1 MIPQRPA
8 EVPLLYQIFGNCRQT
23 ITAPRHHASAQS
35 GKITYNKTVIWIRN
49 FSMPP
54 FVLVDGSYFLF
65 RAFHALPPLTTSTGL
80 HTNAI
85 RGAISAI
92 QKLMRRTQPTHMA
105 VIFDTPEPTFRHELS
120 PIYKGDRPSMPEELA
135 EQIPYLH
142 ALIRALGIPLHMLPG
157 AEADDI
163 IGTLAKRAEAQG
175 HQVLISTG
183 DKDMAQLVTDKVTLE
198 DSFKDKPMDVNGVFE
213 KFGVWPN
220 QIIDYL
226 TLMGDASDGI
236 MGVPGVGAKT
246 AAKLLTEYGS
256 IGGILENVDNI
267 KGKVGQNI
275 KDNVEGIT
283 LDHQLAS
290 IVCDLDMNLTYD
302 DLKLA
307 DPNIEQLRSL
317 YTELEFRNQ
326 LQSLDHPNNPNGA
339 AYKQNSKA
347 ILKDAHAE
355 EKTVTEDQASITS
368 TDDVLGQANYHTVL
382 AQTDWDNLFKRL
394 STEKRFAFDTETT
407 SLDYRIAQIVGFSVA
422 FDAHNAYYVPLA
434 HDYEGAPEQLNR
446 DLILAQIKPILEDK
460 SVEKIGHHLKYDAHV
475 LKNHGIELQGWYFD
489 TMLASYVL
497 NSVAT
502 RHGMDDVARLYLS
515 HLTTTFEQ
523 VAGKGAKQKSFN
535 QIELETASHYAAE
548 DAHVTYRLYEVLD
561 AKLHKHPELVNI
573 LHNVEMPVARVLT
586 MMEENGI
593 ELNLDFLDQLGSEF
607 AKTMQDLENQ
617 ITELAGQ
624 PFNVSSPKQ
633 VGEILFDKLG
643 LKGGK
648 KTSTGQY
655 STSESVLEKIEHPI
669 TDLILEYRGLSKL
682 KSTYTDGLLKQA
694 NNETHRVHTS
704 YHQALT
710 ATGRLSST
718 DPNLQNIPVREDIG
732 RQIRK
737 AFIAPKGRVLLAA
750 DYSQIELRLMAHFS
764 QDEAL
769 VDAFNHGQDVHRR
782 TAAEVLGIA
791 LEDVTGNQRRQA
803 KAVNFGLLYGMSEFG
818 LTRQLGFSREESR
831 SYIGKYFQR
840 YPGVLE
846 YMERTRQVA
855 REQGFVET
863 ILGRRLYTPDIMA
876 SNKMIKQGA
885 ERAAINAPLQGSA
898 ADIIKMAM
906 IEVEKMLPKGQAKM
920 LLQVHDELVFE
931 ADEDIADDLAMK
943 LADVMQ
949 SVLKISVPLVVE
961 VGKGSNW
968 DEAH

>member
-1 MIPQRPA
+1 
-8 EVPLLYQIFGNCRQT
+8 
-23 ITAPRHHASAQS
+23 
-35 GKITYNKTVIWIRN
+35 
-49 FSMPP
+49 MPP

-105 VIFDTPEPTFRHELS
+105 VIFDTPEPTFRHVLS
-120 PIYKGDRPSMPEELA
+120 PIYKGDRPSMPEELS

-142 ALIRALGIPLHMLPG
+142 ALIRALGIPLYMLPG

-163 IGTLAKRAEAQG
+163 IGTLAKRAEAAGQ
-175 HQVLISTG
+175 QVLISTG

-256 IGGILENVDNI
+256 IGGILENVDKI

-275 KDNVEGIT
+275 KEHADGIA

-290 IVCDLDMNLTYD
+290 IVCDLETGLTFD
-302 DLKLA
+302 DLKLQ
-307 DPNIEQLRSL
+307 DPNTEALRSL
-317 YTELEFRNQ
+317 YTELEFRQQ
-326 LQSLDHPNNPNGA
+326 LQSLDHPNNPNSA
-339 AYKQNSKA
+339 TYKQATQHIAKSA
-347 ILKDAHAE
+347 QSE
-355 EKTVTEDQASITS
+355 TVINTEDQAVQSS
-368 TDDVLGQANYHTVL
+368 VDDQLGQANYHTVL
-382 AQTDWDNLFKRL
+382 SAEQWTQLFKRL
-394 STEKRFAFDTETT
+394 NTEKRFAFDTETT
-407 SLDYRIAQIVGFSVA
+407 SLDYRVAQIVGFSVA
-422 FDAHNAYYVPLA
+422 FDAQDAYYVPLA
-434 HDYEGAPEQLNR
+434 HDYENAPAQLDREQ
-446 DLILAQIKPILEDK
+446 ILAQIKPILEDG
-460 SVEKIGHHLKYDAHV
+460 SVQKIGHHLKYDAHV
-475 LKNHGIELQGWYFD
+475 LENHGIELKGWYFD

-497 NSVAT
+497 NAVAT
-502 RHGMDDVARLYLS
+502 RHGMDDVSRLYLS

-523 VAGKGAKQKSFN
+523 VAGKGAKQKTFN
-535 QIELETASHYAAE
+535 QIEIETAAHYAAE
-548 DAHVTYRLYEVLD
+548 DAHVTYRLFEVLD
-561 AKLHKHPELVNI
+561 AKLQKYPELVNI

-586 MMEENGI
+586 IMEENGI
-593 ELNLDFLDQLGSEF
+593 ELDLSFLDQLGVEF
-607 AKTMQDLENQ
+607 ANTMANLESQ

-624 PFNVSSPKQ
+624 SFNVSSPKQ

-648 KTSTGQY
+648 KTATGQY
-655 STSESVLEKIEHPI
+655 STSESVLEKIDHPI
-669 TDLILEYRGLSKL
+669 TELILDYRGLSKL

-694 NNETHRVHTS
+694 NSDTHRVHTS

-718 DPNLQNIPVREDIG
+718 DPNLQNIPVREEIG

-737 AFIAPKGRVLLAA
+737 AFIAPQGRVLLAA

-782 TAAEVLGIA
+782 TAAEVLGVA
-791 LEDVTGNQRRQA
+791 LEDVTSDQRRQA

-831 SYIGKYFQR
+831 GYIAKYFQR
-840 YPGVLE
+840 YPGVLD
-846 YMERTRQVA
+846 YMERTRQIA

-876 SNKMIKQGA
+876 SNKMIKQAA

-906 IEVEKMLPKGQAKM
+906 IAVDQMLPKDQAKM

-931 ADEDIADDLAMK
+931 VDESIADELASK

-949 SVLKISVPLVVE
+949 SVLQISVPLLVA
-961 VGKGSNW
+961 VGKGRNW

>member
-1 MIPQRPA
+1 
-8 EVPLLYQIFGNCRQT
+8 
-23 ITAPRHHASAQS
+23 
-35 GKITYNKTVIWIRN
+35 
-49 FSMPP
+49 MPP

-92 QKLMRRTQPTHMA
+92 QKLMRRVQPTHMA

-120 PIYKGDRPSMPEELA
+120 PIYKGDRPSMPSELA

-142 ALIRALGIPLHMLPG
+142 ALIKALGIPLHALPG

-163 IGTLAKRAEAQG
+163 IGTLAKRAEAMG

-183 DKDMAQLVTDKVTLE
+183 DKDMAQLVTEKVTLE
-198 DSFKDKPMDVNGVFE
+198 DSFKEKPLDVNGVFE

-246 AAKLLTEYGS
+246 AAKLLNEYGS
-256 IGGILENVDNI
+256 IGGILENVDKI

-290 IVCDLDMNLTYD
+290 IVIDLDLSFGYD

-307 DPNIEQLRSL
+307 EPNVAKLREL

-326 LQSLDHPNNPNGA
+326 LQSLDHPNNPNNSN
-339 AYKQNSKA
+339 YKQVAQSIITKPVA
-347 ILKDAHAE
+347 PIEEDHASL
-355 EKTVTEDQASITS
+355 TSSDDQ
-368 TDDVLGQANYHTVL
+368 LGQATYHTVL
-382 AQTDWDNLFKRL
+382 NQADWDALFNRL
-394 STEKRFAFDTETT
+394 NTAKRFAFDTETT

-422 FDAHNAYYVPLA
+422 FDAEDAYYVPLA
-434 HDYEGAPEQLNR
+434 HDYENAPEQLNR
-446 DLILAQIKPILEDK
+446 ETILAQIKPILEDDNIQ
-460 SVEKIGHHLKYDAHV
+460 KIGHHLKYDAHV
-475 LKNHGIELQGWYFD
+475 LENHGIQLAGWYFD

-523 VAGKGAKQKSFN
+523 IAGKGAKQKTFN
-535 QIELETASHYAAE
+535 QIDIETAAHYAAE
-548 DAHVTYRLYEVLD
+548 DAHVTYRLYEVLHE
-561 AKLHKHPELVNI
+561 KLKVHPELLNI
-573 LHNVEMPVARVLT
+573 LLNIEMPVARVLT
-586 MMEENGI
+586 SMEENGI
-593 ELNLDFLDQLGSEF
+593 QLDLAFLDQLGCDF
-607 AKTMQDLENQ
+607 AETMKNLEQQ
-617 ITELAGQ
+617 IEEMAGES
-624 PFNVSSPKQ
+624 FNVSSPKQ

-648 KTSTGQY
+648 KTTTGQY
-655 STSESVLEKIEHPI
+655 STSESILEKLEHPI
-669 TDLILEYRGLSKL
+669 AELILNYRGLSKL
-682 KSTYTDGLLKQA
+682 KSTYTDGLCKQA
-694 NNETHRVHTS
+694 NNNTHRVHTS

-718 DPNLQNIPVREDIG
+718 DPNLQNIPIREEIG

-737 AFIAPKGRVLLAA
+737 AFVAPEGRILLAA
-750 DYSQIELRLMAHFS
+750 DYSQIELRLMAHLS
-764 QDEAL
+764 QDDAL
-769 VDAFNHGQDVHRR
+769 VDAFIHGQDVHRR

-791 LEDVTGNQRRQA
+791 LEDVTNDQRRQA

-818 LTRQLGFSREESR
+818 LTRQLGFTRQESQE
-831 SYIGKYFQR
+831 YIKQYFHR
-840 YPGVLE
+840 YPGIYE
-846 YMERTRQVA
+846 YMQRTRQVA
-855 REQGFVET
+855 LEQGFVET
-863 ILGRRLYTPDIMA
+863 ILGRRLYTPDIDARNM
-876 SNKMIKQGA
+876 MIRKAA

-906 IEVEKMLPKGQAKM
+906 IEVDKMLPKDQAKM

-931 ADEDIADDLAMK
+931 VDEAIADELAPK
-943 LADVMQ
+943 LAEVMQ
-949 SVLKISVPLVVE
+949 SVVQISVPLLVE
-961 VGKGSNW
+961 VGKGKNW

>member
-1 MIPQRPA
+1 M
-8 EVPLLYQIFGNCRQT
+8 
-23 ITAPRHHASAQS
+23 S
-35 GKITYNKTVIWIRN
+35 
-49 FSMPP
+49 P

-65 RAFHALPPLTTSTGL
+65 RAFHAVPPLTTSTGL
-80 HTNAI
+80 HTNAV

-135 EQIPYLH
+135 QQIPYLH
-142 ALIRALGIPLHMLPG
+142 ALIRALGIPVHMLPG

-163 IGTLAKRAEAQG
+163 IGTLAKRAEAKGQ
-175 HQVLISTG
+175 QVLISTG
-183 DKDMAQLVTDKVTLE
+183 DKDMAQLVTEKVTLE
-198 DSFKDKPMDVNGVFE
+198 DSFKEKPMDINGVFE

-256 IGGILENVDNI
+256 IGGILENVDQI

-275 KDNVEGIT
+275 KDNIEGIAI
-283 LDHQLAS
+283 DHQLAS
-290 IVCDLDMNLTYD
+290 IVCDLEISVCYE
-302 DLKLA
+302 DLA
-307 DPNIEQLRSL
+307 IQDPNVNELRRL

-326 LQSLDHPNNPNGA
+326 LQSLDHPNNPNHTNNKQSNASLQQAPVA
-339 AYKQNSKA
+339 AP
-347 ILKDAHAE
+347 IE
-355 EKTVTEDQASITS
+355 TEDQATLTS
-368 TDDVLGQANYHTVL
+368 VDDQLGQANYHTVL
-382 AQTDWDNLFKRL
+382 SAEVWAKLLQRMQSASK
-394 STEKRFAFDTETT
+394 FAIDTETT
-407 SLDYRIAQIVGFSVA
+407 SLDYRIAEMVGFSIA
-422 FDAHNAYYVPLA
+422 FDAQDAYYIPLA
-434 HDYEGAPEQLNR
+434 HDYEGAPEQLER
-446 DLILAQIKPILEDK
+446 ESVLAQIKPILENPEIK
-460 SVEKIGHHLKYDAHV
+460 KIGHHLKYDAHIFA
-475 LKNHGIELQGWYFD
+475 NHGIELQGWYFD

-515 HLTTTFEQ
+515 HLTTTYEE
-523 VAGKGAKQKSFN
+523 VAGKGAKQKTFN
-535 QIELETASHYAAE
+535 QIEIETAAHYAAE
-548 DAHVTYRLYEVLD
+548 DVHVTFRLYEVLD
-561 AKLHKHPELVNI
+561 KKLKVHPELINI
-573 LHNVEMPVARVLT
+573 LHNIEVPVARVLT
-586 MMEENGI
+586 SMEENGI
-593 ELNLDFLDQLGSEF
+593 QLDLQFLDQLGEDFS
-607 AKTMQDLENQ
+607 KTMQDLENQ

-648 KTSTGQY
+648 KTATGQY
-655 STSESVLEKIEHPI
+655 STSESILEKLDHPI
-669 TDLILEYRGLSKL
+669 SALILDYRGLSKL

-694 NNETHRVHTS
+694 NNDTHRVHTS

-718 DPNLQNIPVREDIG
+718 DPNLQNIPVREEIG

-737 AFIAPKGRVLLAA
+737 AFIAPEGRVLLAA

-764 QDEAL
+764 QDDAL
-769 VDAFNHGQDVHRR
+769 LDAFRHGQDVHRR
-782 TAAEVLGIA
+782 TASEVLNIP
-791 LEDVTGNQRRQA
+791 LDQVTNDQRRQA

-818 LTRQLGFSREESR
+818 LTRQLGFSREESQN
-831 SYIGKYFQR
+831 YIKQYFHR
-840 YPGVLE
+840 YPGIYE
-846 YMERTRQVA
+846 YMQRTRQVA
-855 REQGFVET
+855 LEQGFVET
-863 ILGRRLYTPDIMA
+863 ILGRRLYTPEIDARNM
-876 SNKMIKQGA
+876 MIRKAA

-898 ADIIKMAM
+898 ADIIKIAM
-906 IEVEKMLPKGQAKM
+906 IEVDKILPKDQAKM

-931 ADEDIADDLAMK
+931 VDAEIADELAPK
-943 LADVMQ
+943 LAKVMQ
-949 SVLKISVPLVVE
+949 SVLEISVPLLVE
-961 VGKGSNW
+961 VGKGQNW

>member
-1 MIPQRPA
+1 
-8 EVPLLYQIFGNCRQT
+8 
-23 ITAPRHHASAQS
+23 
-35 GKITYNKTVIWIRN
+35 
-49 FSMPP
+49 MPP

-65 RAFHALPPLTTSTGL
+65 RAFHAVPPLTTSTGL
-80 HTNAI
+80 QTNAV
-85 RGAISAI
+85 RGAIAAI
-92 QKLMRRTQPTHMA
+92 QKLMRRIQPTHMA

-120 PIYKGDRPSMPEELA
+120 PIYKGDRPSMPDELSQ
-135 EQIPYLH
+135 QIPYLH
-142 ALIRALGIPLHMLPG
+142 ALIRALGIPLHTLPG
-157 AEADDI
+157 AEADDV
-163 IGTLAKRAEAQG
+163 IGTLAKRAEALG

-198 DSFKDKPMDVNGVFE
+198 DSFKERPLDINGVFE

-220 QIIDYL
+220 QMIDYL

-256 IGGILENVDNI
+256 IGGILENVDKI

-275 KDNVEGIT
+275 KDSVEGIT

-290 IVCDLDMNLTYD
+290 IVINLDLNFGYD
-302 DLKLA
+302 DLKLQ
-307 DPNIEQLRSL
+307 DPNVEALRNL

-326 LQSLDHPNNPNGA
+326 LQSLDHPNNPNNSS
-339 AYKQNSKA
+339 YKQTAKA
-347 ILKDAHAE
+347 VVKNTTEDAPVAN
-355 EKTVTEDQASITS
+355 EDQASVTS
-368 TDDVLGQANYHTVL
+368 IDDQLGQATYHTVL
-382 AQTDWDNLFKRL
+382 TQAGWDKLFQRL

-422 FDAHNAYYVPLA
+422 FDAKDAYYVPLA

-446 DLILAQIKPILEDK
+446 ETVLAQIKPILENPE
-460 SVEKIGHHLKYDAHV
+460 VQKIGHHLKYDAHV
-475 LKNHGIELQGWYFD
+475 LENHGIQLQGWYFD

-502 RHGMDDVARLYLS
+502 RHGMDDVSRLYLS
-515 HLTTTFEQ
+515 HLTTTYEQ
-523 VAGKGAKQKSFN
+523 VAGKGVKQKTFN
-535 QIELETASHYAAE
+535 QIEIETAAHYAAE

-561 AKLHKHPELVNI
+561 AKLQKHPELLNL
-573 LHNVEMPVARVLT
+573 LHNIEMPVARVLT

-593 ELNLDFLDQLGSEF
+593 ELDLSFLDQLGVEF
-607 AKTMQDLENQ
+607 ANTIQDLENQ
-617 ITELAGQ
+617 VIEIAGES
-624 PFNVSSPKQ
+624 FNVSSPKQ
-633 VGEILFDKLG
+633 VGEVLFDKLG

-655 STSESVLEKIEHPI
+655 STSESVLEKIDHPI

-694 NNETHRVHTS
+694 NDESHRVHTS

-718 DPNLQNIPVREDIG
+718 NPNLQNIPVREKIG

-737 AFIAPKGRVLLAA
+737 AFIAPKGRILLAA

-769 VDAFNHGQDVHRR
+769 VDAFKNGQDVHSR

-791 LEDVTGNQRRQA
+791 LEDVTSDQRRQA

-818 LTRQLGFSREESR
+818 LIRQLGFTRQESQD
-831 SYIGKYFQR
+831 YIKQYFHR
-840 YPGVLE
+840 YPGIYE
-846 YMERTRQVA
+846 YMQRTRQVA
-855 REQGFVET
+855 LEQGFVET
-863 ILGRRLYTPDIMA
+863 ILGRRLYTPDIDARNMMVRKA
-876 SNKMIKQGA
+876 A

-898 ADIIKMAM
+898 ADIIKIAM
-906 IEVEKMLPKGQAKM
+906 IEVEKMLPKDQAKM

-931 ADEDIADDLAMK
+931 VDEDIADELAPK
-943 LADVMQ
+943 LAEVMQ
-949 SVLKISVPLVVE
+949 SVLQISVPLIVE
-961 VGKGSNW
+961 VGKGKNW

>member
-1 MIPQRPA
+1 
-8 EVPLLYQIFGNCRQT
+8 
-23 ITAPRHHASAQS
+23 
-35 GKITYNKTVIWIRN
+35 
-49 FSMPP
+49 MPP

-120 PIYKGDRPSMPEELA
+120 PIYKGDRPSMPEELSQ
-135 EQIPYLH
+135 QIPYLH
-142 ALIRALGIPLHMLPG
+142 ALIRALGIPLFMLPG

-163 IGTLAKRAEAQG
+163 IGTLAKRAEAEGQ
-175 HQVLISTG
+175 QVLISTG
-183 DKDMAQLVTDKVTLE
+183 DKDMAQLVTEKVTLE
-198 DSFKDKPMDVNGVFE
+198 DSFKEKPMDIQAVFD
-213 KFGVWPN
+213 KFGVWPH

-236 MGVPGVGAKT
+236 MGVPGIGAKT

-256 IGGILENVDNI
+256 IGAILENADNI

-275 KDNVEGIT
+275 KDNADGIA

-290 IVCDLDMNLTYD
+290 IVCDLDLDFGYSE
-302 DLKLA
+302 LKLQEPDVEA
-307 DPNIEQLRSL
+307 LRNL

-326 LQSLDHPNNPNGA
+326 LQSLDHPNNPNNRNYQQA
-339 AYKQNSKA
+339 A
-347 ILKDAHAE
+347 
-355 EKTVTEDQASITS
+355 KTVAPPTSSEIATEDQATQSS
-368 TDDVLGQANYHTVL
+368 VDDQLGSASYHTIL
-382 AQTDWDNLFKRL
+382 DAQHWDALLQRL
-394 STEKRFAFDTETT
+394 NTAQRFAFDTETT
-407 SLDYRIAQIVGFSVA
+407 SLDYRVAEIVGFSVA
-422 FDAHNAYYVPLA
+422 FDAKDAYYVPLA
-434 HDYEGAPEQLNR
+434 HDYAGAPQQLDR
-446 DLILAQIKPILEDK
+446 DQVLEQIKPILENDA
-460 SVEKIGHHLKYDAHV
+460 VEKIGHHLKYDAHV
-475 LKNHGIELQGWYFD
+475 LEKHGIHLQGWYFD

-515 HLTTTFEQ
+515 HLTTSYEQ
-523 VAGKGAKQKSFN
+523 IAGKGVKQKTFN
-535 QIELETASHYAAE
+535 QIEIETAAHYAAE
-548 DAHVTYRLYEVLD
+548 DAHVTYRLYEVLS
-561 AKLHKHPELVNI
+561 AKLQKHPELVNI
-573 LHNVEMPVARVLT
+573 LHNIEMPVARVLT
-586 MMEENGI
+586 SMEENGI
-593 ELNLDFLDQLGSEF
+593 QLDLQFLDQLGVDF
-607 AKTMQDLENQ
+607 AQTMQDLGNQ
-617 ITELAGQ
+617 IVELAGEN
-624 PFNVSSPKQ
+624 FNVSSPKQ

-648 KTSTGQY
+648 KTATGQY

-669 TDLILEYRGLSKL
+669 SGLILDYRGLSKL

-694 NNETHRVHTS
+694 NNDTHRVHTS

-718 DPNLQNIPVREDIG
+718 DPNLQNIPIRTEIG

-737 AFIAPKGRVLLAA
+737 AFVAPEGRVLLAA

-764 QDEAL
+764 QDDAL
-769 VDAFNHGQDVHRR
+769 LDAFNHGQDVHRR

-791 LEDVTGNQRRQA
+791 LEDVTSDQRRQA

-818 LTRQLGFSREESR
+818 LIRQLGFTREESQN
-831 SYIGKYFQR
+831 YIKQYFQR
-840 YPGVLE
+840 YPGIYE
-846 YMERTRQVA
+846 YMQRTRQVA
-855 REQGFVET
+855 LEQGFVET
-863 ILGRRLYTPDIMA
+863 ILGRRLYTPDIDARNMMVRKA
-876 SNKMIKQGA
+876 A

-906 IEVEKMLPKGQAKM
+906 IEVDKMLPQAQAKM

-931 ADEDIADDLAMK
+931 VDADAADELAPQ
-943 LADVMQ
+943 LAQVMQ
-949 SVLKISVPLVVE
+949 SVVEISVPLLVE
-961 VGKGSNW
+961 VGKGNNW

>member
-1 MIPQRPA
+1 
-8 EVPLLYQIFGNCRQT
+8 
-23 ITAPRHHASAQS
+23 
-35 GKITYNKTVIWIRN
+35 
-49 FSMPP
+49 MPP

-120 PIYKGDRPSMPEELA
+120 PIYKGDRPSMPEELSQ
-135 EQIPYLH
+135 QIPYLH
-142 ALIRALGIPLHMLPG
+142 ALIRALGIPLYMLPG

-163 IGTLAKRAEAQG
+163 IGTLAKRAEAEGQ
-175 HQVLISTG
+175 QVLISTG
-183 DKDMAQLVTDKVTLE
+183 DKDMAQLVTEKVTLE
-198 DSFKDKPMDVNGVFE
+198 DSFKEKPMDIQAVFD
-213 KFGVWPN
+213 KFGVWPH

-236 MGVPGVGAKT
+236 MGVPGIGAKT

-256 IGGILENVDNI
+256 IGGILENVDHI

-275 KDNVEGIT
+275 KDNADGIA

-290 IVCDLDMNLTYD
+290 IVCDLDLGFGYA
-302 DLKLA
+302 DLKLQN
-307 DPNIEQLRSL
+307 PNVEALRNL

-326 LQSLDHPNNPNGA
+326 LQSLDHPNNPNNNNYQQA
-339 AYKQNSKA
+339 AQ
-347 ILKDAHAE
+347 
-355 EKTVTEDQASITS
+355 TVAAPTANEIETEDQATQSSI
-368 TDDVLGQANYHTVL
+368 DDQLGAATYHTIL
-382 AQTDWDNLFKRL
+382 DQMDWDSLLQRL
-394 STEKRFAFDTETT
+394 QTAQRFAFDTETT
-407 SLDYRIAQIVGFSVA
+407 SLDYRVAEIVGFSVA
-422 FDAHNAYYVPLA
+422 FDAKNAYYVPLA
-434 HDYEGAPEQLNR
+434 HDYEGAPQQLNR
-446 DLILAQIKPILEDK
+446 DQILAQIKPILENNA
-460 SVEKIGHHLKYDAHV
+460 VEKIGHHLKYDAHV
-475 LKNHGIELQGWYFD
+475 LENHGIHLQGWYFD

-515 HLTTTFEQ
+515 HLTTSYEQ
-523 VAGKGAKQKSFN
+523 IAGKGVKQKTFN
-535 QIELETASHYAAE
+535 QIEIETAAHYAAE
-548 DAHVTYRLYEVLD
+548 DAHVTYRLYEVLS
-561 AKLHKHPELVNI
+561 AKLQKHPELVNI
-573 LHNVEMPVARVLT
+573 LHNIEMPVARVLT
-586 MMEENGI
+586 SMEENGI
-593 ELNLDFLDQLGSEF
+593 QLDLKFLDQLGVDF
-607 AKTMQDLENQ
+607 AQTMQDLENQ
-617 ITELAGQ
+617 IVELAGEN
-624 PFNVSSPKQ
+624 FNVSSPKQ

-648 KTSTGQY
+648 KTATGQY

-669 TDLILEYRGLSKL
+669 SSLILDYRGLSKL

-694 NNETHRVHTS
+694 NNDTHRVHTS

-718 DPNLQNIPVREDIG
+718 DPNLQNIPIRTEIG

-737 AFIAPKGRVLLAA
+737 AFIAPEGRVLLAA

-764 QDEAL
+764 QDDAL
-769 VDAFNHGQDVHRR
+769 LDAFNQGQDVHRR

-791 LEDVTGNQRRQA
+791 LEDVTSDQRRQA

-818 LTRQLGFSREESR
+818 LIRQLGFTREESQN
-831 SYIGKYFQR
+831 YIKQYFQR
-840 YPGVLE
+840 YPGIYE
-846 YMERTRQVA
+846 YMQRTRQVA
-855 REQGFVET
+855 LEQGFVET
-863 ILGRRLYTPDIMA
+863 ILGRRLYTPDIAARNM
-876 SNKMIKQGA
+876 MIRKAA

-906 IEVEKMLPKGQAKM
+906 IEVDKMLPQAQAKM

-931 ADEDIADDLAMK
+931 VDRDAADELAPK
-943 LADVMQ
+943 LAEVMQ
-949 SVLKISVPLVVE
+949 SVVEISVPLVVE
-961 VGKGSNW
+961 VGQGNNW

>member
-1 MIPQRPA
+1 
-8 EVPLLYQIFGNCRQT
+8 
-23 ITAPRHHASAQS
+23 
-35 GKITYNKTVIWIRN
+35 
-49 FSMPP
+49 MPP
-54 FVLVDGSYFLF
+54 FVLVDGSYFLY

-80 HTNAI
+80 HTNAV

-120 PIYKGDRPSMPEELA
+120 PIYKGDRPAMPTELA

-163 IGTLAKRAEAQG
+163 IGTLAKRAEAKG

-183 DKDMAQLVTDKVTLE
+183 DKDMAQLVTEKVTLE

-213 KFGVWPN
+213 KFGVWPH

-236 MGVPGVGAKT
+236 VGVPGVGAKT

-256 IGGILENVDNI
+256 IGGILENVDSI

-275 KDNVEGIT
+275 KDNVEGIA

-307 DPNIEQLRSL
+307 DPNIDQLRSL

-339 AYKQNSKA
+339 TYKQNSKA
-347 ILKDAHAE
+347 IIKEAHAE
-355 EKTVTEDQASITS
+355 EKAVIEDQASVTS

-382 AQTDWDNLFKRL
+382 AQTDWDNLFNRL

-422 FDAHNAYYVPLA
+422 FDAHDAYYVPLA

-446 DLILAQIKPILEDK
+446 DSILAQIKPILEDK

-475 LKNHGIELQGWYFD
+475 LENHGIELQGWYFD

-523 VAGKGAKQKSFN
+523 VAGKGAKQKTFN

-548 DAHVTYRLYEVLD
+548 DAHVTFRLYEVLD
-561 AKLHKHPELVNI
+561 AKLQKHPELTNI

-593 ELNLDFLDQLGSEF
+593 ELNLEFLDQLSVEF
-607 AKTMQDLENQ
+607 ANTMQDLENQ

-624 PFNVSSPKQ
+624 SFNVSSPKQ

-694 NNETHRVHTS
+694 NNDTHRVHTS

-737 AFIAPKGRVLLAA
+737 AFIAPKGRILLAA

-764 QDEAL
+764 QDHAL

-791 LEDVTGNQRRQA
+791 LEDVTSNQRRQA

-863 ILGRRLYTPDIMA
+863 ILGRRLYTPDINA

-906 IEVEKMLPKGQAKM
+906 IEVEKMLPKDQAKM

-931 ADEDIADDLAMK
+931 VDEAIADDLALK

-961 VGKGSNW
+961 VGKGNNW

>member
-1 MIPQRPA
+1 
-8 EVPLLYQIFGNCRQT
+8 
-23 ITAPRHHASAQS
+23 
-35 GKITYNKTVIWIRN
+35 
-49 FSMPP
+49 MPP

-65 RAFHALPPLTTSTGL
+65 RAFHALPPLTTSTGI

-120 PIYKGDRPSMPEELA
+120 PIYKGDRPSMPDELSQ
-135 EQIPYLH
+135 QIPYLH
-142 ALIRALGIPLHMLPG
+142 ALIRALGIPLYMLPG

-163 IGTLAKRAEAQG
+163 IGTLAKRAEAEG

-198 DSFKDKPMDVNGVFE
+198 DSFKEKPMDVQGVFE

-220 QIIDYL
+220 QIVDYL

-256 IGGILENVDNI
+256 LGGILENVDKI
-267 KGKVGQNI
+267 KGRVGQNI
-275 KDNVEGIT
+275 KDNVDGIAI
-283 LDHQLAS
+283 DHQLAS
-290 IVCDLDMNLTYD
+290 IVCDLDMGLTFA
-302 DLKLA
+302 DLKLC
-307 DPNIEQLRSL
+307 DPNTEELRRL

-326 LQSLDHPNNPNGA
+326 LQSLDHPNNPNSNS
-339 AYKQNSKA
+339 YKQVSQA
-347 ILKDAHAE
+347 ITQTPAAAE
-355 EKTVTEDQASITS
+355 VATEDQAQLSS
-368 TDDVLGQANYHTVL
+368 SEDQLGEATYHTVL
-382 AQTDWDNLFKRL
+382 NPEDWDALFQRL
-394 STEKRFAFDTETT
+394 STATRFAFDTETT

-422 FDAHNAYYVPLA
+422 FDATEAFYVPLA
-434 HDYEGAPEQLNR
+434 HDYAGAPEQLNR
-446 DLILAQIKPILEDK
+446 EAVLAQIKPILENPA
-460 SVEKIGHHLKYDAHV
+460 VEKIGHHLKYDAHV
-475 LKNHGIELQGWYFD
+475 LENHGIHLQGWYFD

-515 HLTTTFEQ
+515 HLTTTYEQ
-523 VAGKGAKQKSFN
+523 IAGKGAKQKTFN
-535 QIELETASHYAAE
+535 QIEIETAAHYAAE
-548 DAHVTYRLYEVLD
+548 DAHVTYRLYEVLNE
-561 AKLHKHPELVNI
+561 KLQRHPELNNL
-573 LHNVEMPVARVLT
+573 LHHIEMPVARVLT
-586 MMEENGI
+586 QMEENGI
-593 ELNLDFLDQLGSEF
+593 KLDLNFLDQLGVEF
-607 AKTMQDLENQ
+607 SNTMLQLEQQ
-617 ITELAGQ
+617 IIELAGQ

-633 VGEILFDKLG
+633 VGEILFEKLG
-643 LKGGK
+643 IKGGK
-648 KTSTGQY
+648 KTATGQY
-655 STSESVLEKIEHPI
+655 STSESILEKIEHPI
-669 TDLILEYRGLSKL
+669 ASLIVEYRGLSKL
-682 KSTYTDGLLKQA
+682 KSTYTDGLQKQA
-694 NNETHRVHTS
+694 NSSSHRVHTS

-718 DPNLQNIPVREDIG
+718 DPNLQNIPVRMDIG

-737 AFIAPKGRVLLAA
+737 AFIAPEGRVLLAA

-764 QDEAL
+764 QDDAL

-782 TAAEVLGIA
+782 TAAEVLNIA
-791 LEDVTGNQRRQA
+791 LEDVTPDQRRQA

-818 LTRQLGFSREESR
+818 LIRQLGFTREESQN
-831 SYIGKYFQR
+831 YIKQYFQR
-840 YPGVLE
+840 YPGIYE
-846 YMERTRQVA
+846 YMQRTRQVA
-855 REQGFVET
+855 LEQGFVET
-863 ILGRRLYTPDIMA
+863 LTGRRLYTPDIDARNMMVRKA
-876 SNKMIKQGA
+876 A

-906 IEVEKMLPKGQAKM
+906 VEVDKMLPRDQAKM

-931 ADEDIADDLAMK
+931 VDANVADELAPK
-943 LADVMQ
+943 LAEVMQ
-949 SVLKISVPLVVE
+949 SVIELSVPLVVE
-961 VGKGSNW
+961 VGKGQNW

>member
-1 MIPQRPA
+1 
-8 EVPLLYQIFGNCRQT
+8 
-23 ITAPRHHASAQS
+23 
-35 GKITYNKTVIWIRN
+35 
-49 FSMPP
+49 MPP

-105 VIFDTPEPTFRHELS
+105 VIFDTPEPTFRHVLS
-120 PIYKGDRPSMPEELA
+120 PIYKGDRPSMPEELS

-142 ALIRALGIPLHMLPG
+142 ALIRALGIPLYMLPG

-163 IGTLAKRAEAQG
+163 IGTLAKRAEAAGQ
-175 HQVLISTG
+175 QVLISTG

-256 IGGILENVDNI
+256 IGGILENVDKI

-275 KDNVEGIT
+275 KEHADGIA

-290 IVCDLDMNLTYD
+290 IVCDLETGLTFD
-302 DLKLA
+302 DLKLQ
-307 DPNIEQLRSL
+307 DPNTEALRSL
-317 YTELEFRNQ
+317 YTELEFRQQ
-326 LQSLDHPNNPNGA
+326 LQSLDHPNNPNSA
-339 AYKQNSKA
+339 TYKQATQEIVKSA
-347 ILKDAHAE
+347 QSE
-355 EKTVTEDQASITS
+355 TVINTEDQAVQSS
-368 TDDVLGQANYHTVL
+368 VDDQLGQANYHTVL
-382 AQTDWDNLFKRL
+382 SAEQWTQLFKRL
-394 STEKRFAFDTETT
+394 CTEKRFAFDTETT
-407 SLDYRIAQIVGFSVA
+407 SLDYRVAQIVGFSVA
-422 FDAHNAYYVPLA
+422 FDAQDAYYVPLA
-434 HDYEGAPEQLNR
+434 HDYENAPAQLDREQ
-446 DLILAQIKPILEDK
+446 ILAQIKPILEDE
-460 SVEKIGHHLKYDAHV
+460 SVQKIGHHLKYDAHV
-475 LKNHGIELQGWYFD
+475 LENHGIELKGWYFD
-489 TMLASYVL
+489 TMLASYIL
-497 NSVAT
+497 NAVAT
-502 RHGMDDVARLYLS
+502 RHGMDDVSRLYLS

-523 VAGKGAKQKSFN
+523 VAGKGAKQKTFN
-535 QIELETASHYAAE
+535 QIEIETAAHYAAE
-548 DAHVTYRLYEVLD
+548 DAHVTYRLFEVLD
-561 AKLHKHPELVNI
+561 AKLQKHPELVNI

-586 MMEENGI
+586 IMEENGI
-593 ELNLDFLDQLGSEF
+593 ELDLGFLDQLGVEF
-607 AKTMQDLENQ
+607 ANTMANLESQ

-624 PFNVSSPKQ
+624 SFNVSSPKQ

-648 KTSTGQY
+648 KTATGQY
-655 STSESVLEKIEHPI
+655 STSESVLEKIDHPI
-669 TDLILEYRGLSKL
+669 TELILDYRGLSKL

-694 NNETHRVHTS
+694 NSDTHRVHTS

-718 DPNLQNIPVREDIG
+718 DPNLQNIPVREEIG

-737 AFIAPKGRVLLAA
+737 AFIAPQGRVLLAA

-782 TAAEVLGIA
+782 TAAEVLGVT
-791 LEDVTGNQRRQA
+791 LEDVTSDQRRQA

-831 SYIGKYFQR
+831 GYIAKYFQR
-840 YPGVLE
+840 YPGVLD
-846 YMERTRQVA
+846 YMERTRQIA

-876 SNKMIKQGA
+876 SNKMIKQAA

-906 IEVEKMLPKGQAKM
+906 IAVDQMLPKDQAKM

-931 ADEDIADDLAMK
+931 VDESIADELALK

-949 SVLKISVPLVVE
+949 SVLQISVPLLVE
-961 VGKGSNW
+961 VGKGRNW

>member
-1 MIPQRPA
+1 
-8 EVPLLYQIFGNCRQT
+8 
-23 ITAPRHHASAQS
+23 
-35 GKITYNKTVIWIRN
+35 
-49 FSMPP
+49 MPP

-80 HTNAI
+80 QTNAI

-92 QKLMRRTQPTHMA
+92 QKLMRRIQPTHMA

-120 PIYKGDRPSMPEELA
+120 PIYKGDRPSMPDELA
-135 EQIPYLH
+135 QQIPYLH

-163 IGTLAKRAEAQG
+163 IGTLAKRAEAAG

-198 DSFKDKPMDVNGVFE
+198 DSFKDKPMDVNGVIE
-213 KFGVWPN
+213 KFGVRPD

-236 MGVPGVGAKT
+236 RGVPGVGAKT
-246 AAKLLTEYGS
+246 AAKLLNEYGS

-267 KGKVGQNI
+267 KGKVGQNL
-275 KDNVEGIT
+275 KDNVEGIA

-290 IVCDLDMNLTYD
+290 IVIDLDLNITYE
-302 DLKLA
+302 DLKLT
-307 DPNIEQLRSL
+307 DPNVDVLRNL

-339 AYKQNSKA
+339 VYKQASTQ
-347 ILKDAHAE
+347 IV
-355 EKTVTEDQASITS
+355 KTEPTTEARPITDQAQSTS
-368 TDDVLGQANYHTVL
+368 DDDLLGGAQYHTIL
-382 AQTDWDNLFKRL
+382 TQADWEQLFQRL
-394 STEKRFAFDTETT
+394 STEKRFAIDTETT
-407 SLDYRIAQIVGFSVA
+407 SLDYRVAEMVGFSVA
-422 FDAHNAYYVPLA
+422 FDAKDAYYVPLA

-446 DLILAQIKPILEDK
+446 EAIIQQIKPILEDT
-460 SVEKIGHHLKYDAHV
+460 SVEKIGHHLKYDAHIFE
-475 LKNHGIELQGWYFD
+475 NHGIHLQGWYFD

-502 RHGMDDVARLYLS
+502 RHGMDDVARVYLS

-523 VAGKGAKQKSFN
+523 VAGKGAKQKTFN
-535 QIELETASHYAAE
+535 QIEIETAAHYAAE

-561 AKLHKHPELVNI
+561 RKLKELPELSSI
-573 LHNVEMPVARVLT
+573 LHNIEVPVASVLT
-586 MMEENGI
+586 RMEENGI
-593 ELNLDFLDQLGSEF
+593 ALDLNFLDQLSISFSE
-607 AKTMQDLENQ
+607 TIQDLENQ
-617 ITELAGQ
+617 IIEIAGES
-624 PFNVSSPKQ
+624 FNVSSPKQ
-633 VGEILFDKLG
+633 VGEVLFEKMG

-648 KTSTGQY
+648 KTATGQY
-655 STSESVLEKIEHPI
+655 STSEAILEKIDHPI
-669 TDLILEYRGLSKL
+669 TALIIEYRGLTKL

-694 NNETHRVHTS
+694 NPETQRVHTS

-718 DPNLQNIPVREDIG
+718 DPNLQNIPVRENIG
-732 RQIRK
+732 RQIRQ
-737 AFIAPKGRVLLAA
+737 AFIAPEGRILLAA

-769 VDAFNHGQDVHRR
+769 VHAFNHGQDVHSR
-782 TAAEVLGIA
+782 TASEVLGVA
-791 LEDVTGNQRRQA
+791 LEDVTSDQRRQA

-818 LTRQLGFSREESR
+818 LIRQLGFTREESQN
-831 SYIGKYFQR
+831 YIKQYFHR
-840 YPGVLE
+840 YPGIYE
-846 YMERTRQVA
+846 YMQRTRQIA
-855 REQGFVET
+855 LEQGFVET
-863 ILGRRLYTPDIMA
+863 ITGRRLYTPDIKA
-876 SNKMIKQGA
+876 SNMMVRKGA

-898 ADIIKMAM
+898 AEIIKMAM
-906 IEVEKMLPKGQAKM
+906 IEVDKILPKNQAKL

-931 ADEDIADDLAMK
+931 VDEDIADEISVK
-943 LADVMQ
+943 IQDVMQ
-949 SVLKISVPLVVE
+949 KVVTLSVPLLVE
-961 VGKGSNW
+961 VGKGKNW

>member
-1 MIPQRPA
+1 
-8 EVPLLYQIFGNCRQT
+8 
-23 ITAPRHHASAQS
+23 
-35 GKITYNKTVIWIRN
+35 
-49 FSMPP
+49 MPP

-120 PIYKGDRPSMPEELA
+120 PIYKGDRPSMPEELSQ
-135 EQIPYLH
+135 QIPYLH
-142 ALIRALGIPLHMLPG
+142 ALIRALGIPLYMLPG

-163 IGTLAKRAEAQG
+163 IGTLAKRAEAEGQ
-175 HQVLISTG
+175 QVLISTG
-183 DKDMAQLVTDKVTLE
+183 DKDMAQLVTEKVTLE
-198 DSFKDKPMDVNGVFE
+198 DSFKEKPMDIQAVFD
-213 KFGVWPN
+213 KFGVWPH

-236 MGVPGVGAKT
+236 MGVPGIGAKT

-256 IGGILENVDNI
+256 IGGILENVDHI

-275 KDNVEGIT
+275 KDNADGIA

-290 IVCDLDMNLTYD
+290 IVCDLDLGFGYA
-302 DLKLA
+302 DLKLQN
-307 DPNIEQLRSL
+307 PNVEALRNL

-326 LQSLDHPNNPNGA
+326 LQSLDHPNNPNNNNYQQA
-339 AYKQNSKA
+339 AQ
-347 ILKDAHAE
+347 
-355 EKTVTEDQASITS
+355 TVAAPTANEIETEDQATQSS
-368 TDDVLGQANYHTVL
+368 VDDQLGAATYHTIL
-382 AQTDWDNLFKRL
+382 DQMDWDSLLQRL
-394 STEKRFAFDTETT
+394 QTAQRFAFDTETT
-407 SLDYRIAQIVGFSVA
+407 SLDYRVAEIVGFSVA
-422 FDAHNAYYVPLA
+422 FDAKNAYYVPLA
-434 HDYEGAPEQLNR
+434 HDYEGAPKQLNR
-446 DLILAQIKPILEDK
+446 DQILAQIKPILENNA
-460 SVEKIGHHLKYDAHV
+460 VEKIGHHLKYDAHV
-475 LKNHGIELQGWYFD
+475 LENHGIHLQGWYFD

-515 HLTTTFEQ
+515 HLTTSYEQ
-523 VAGKGAKQKSFN
+523 IAGKGVKQKTFN
-535 QIELETASHYAAE
+535 QIEIETAAHYAAE
-548 DAHVTYRLYEVLD
+548 DAHVTYRLYEVLS
-561 AKLHKHPELVNI
+561 AKLQKHPELVNI
-573 LHNVEMPVARVLT
+573 LHNIEMPVARVLT
-586 MMEENGI
+586 CMEENGI
-593 ELNLDFLDQLGSEF
+593 QLDLKFLDQLGVDF
-607 AKTMQDLENQ
+607 ARTMQDLENQ
-617 ITELAGQ
+617 IVELAGEN
-624 PFNVSSPKQ
+624 FNVSSPKQ

-648 KTSTGQY
+648 KTATGQY

-669 TDLILEYRGLSKL
+669 SSLILDYRGLSKL

-694 NNETHRVHTS
+694 NNDTHRVHTS

-718 DPNLQNIPVREDIG
+718 DPNLQNIPIRTEIG

-737 AFIAPKGRVLLAA
+737 AFIAPEGRVLLAA

-764 QDEAL
+764 QDDAL
-769 VDAFNHGQDVHRR
+769 LDAFNHGQDVHRR

-791 LEDVTGNQRRQA
+791 LEDVTSDQRRQA

-818 LTRQLGFSREESR
+818 LIRQLGFTREESQN
-831 SYIGKYFQR
+831 YIKQYFQR
-840 YPGVLE
+840 YPGIYE
-846 YMERTRQVA
+846 YMQRTRQVA
-855 REQGFVET
+855 LEQGFVET
-863 ILGRRLYTPDIMA
+863 ILGRRLYTPDIAARNM
-876 SNKMIKQGA
+876 MIRKAA

-906 IEVEKMLPKGQAKM
+906 IEVDKMLPQAQAKM

-931 ADEDIADDLAMK
+931 VDADAADELAPK
-943 LADVMQ
+943 LAEVMQ
-949 SVLKISVPLVVE
+949 SVVEISVPLVVE
-961 VGKGSNW
+961 VGKGNNW

>member
-1 MIPQRPA
+1 
-8 EVPLLYQIFGNCRQT
+8 
-23 ITAPRHHASAQS
+23 
-35 GKITYNKTVIWIRN
+35 
-49 FSMPP
+49 MPP

-120 PIYKGDRPSMPEELA
+120 PIYKGDRPSMPEELSQ
-135 EQIPYLH
+135 QIPYLH
-142 ALIRALGIPLHMLPG
+142 ALIRALGIPLYMLPG

-163 IGTLAKRAEAQG
+163 IGTLAKRAEAEGQ
-175 HQVLISTG
+175 QVLISTG
-183 DKDMAQLVTDKVTLE
+183 DKDMAQLVTEKVTLE
-198 DSFKDKPMDVNGVFE
+198 DSFKEKPMDIQAVFD
-213 KFGVWPN
+213 KFGVWPH

-236 MGVPGVGAKT
+236 MGVPGIGAKT

-256 IGGILENVDNI
+256 IGAILENVDHI

-275 KDNVEGIT
+275 KDNADGIA

-290 IVCDLDMNLTYD
+290 IVCDLDLNFGYA
-302 DLKLA
+302 DLKLQ
-307 DPNIEQLRSL
+307 DPNVEALRNL

-326 LQSLDHPNNPNGA
+326 LQSLDHPNNPNNSNYQQA
-339 AYKQNSKA
+339 A
-347 ILKDAHAE
+347 
-355 EKTVTEDQASITS
+355 KTVAAPTANEIETEDQATQSS
-368 TDDVLGQANYHTVL
+368 VDDQLGAATYHTIL
-382 AQTDWDNLFKRL
+382 DQAHWDALLQRLQTAQ
-394 STEKRFAFDTETT
+394 RFAFDTETT
-407 SLDYRIAQIVGFSVA
+407 SLDYRVAEIVGFSIA
-422 FDAHNAYYVPLA
+422 FDAKDAYYVPLA
-434 HDYEGAPEQLNR
+434 HDYEGAPQQLNR
-446 DLILAQIKPILEDK
+446 DQVLAQIKPILENNAVD
-460 SVEKIGHHLKYDAHV
+460 KIGHHLKYDAHV
-475 LKNHGIELQGWYFD
+475 LENHGIHLQGWYFD

-515 HLTTTFEQ
+515 HLTTSYEQ
-523 VAGKGAKQKSFN
+523 IAGKGVKQKTFN
-535 QIELETASHYAAE
+535 QIEIETAAHYAAE
-548 DAHVTYRLYEVLD
+548 DAHVTYRLYEVLS
-561 AKLHKHPELVNI
+561 AKLQKHPELVNI
-573 LHNVEMPVARVLT
+573 LHNIEMPVARVLT
-586 MMEENGI
+586 SMEENGI
-593 ELNLDFLDQLGSEF
+593 QLDLKFLDQLGVDFSQ
-607 AKTMQDLENQ
+607 TMQDLENQ
-617 ITELAGQ
+617 IVELAGEN
-624 PFNVSSPKQ
+624 FNVSSPKQ

-648 KTSTGQY
+648 KTATGQY

-669 TDLILEYRGLSKL
+669 SSLILDYRGLSKL

-694 NNETHRVHTS
+694 NNDTHRVHTS

-718 DPNLQNIPVREDIG
+718 DPNLQNIPIRTEIG

-737 AFIAPKGRVLLAA
+737 AFVAPEGRVLLAA

-764 QDEAL
+764 QDDAL
-769 VDAFNHGQDVHRR
+769 LDAFNHGQDVHRR

-791 LEDVTGNQRRQA
+791 LEDVTSDQRRQA

-818 LTRQLGFSREESR
+818 LIRQLGFTREESQN
-831 SYIGKYFQR
+831 YIKQYFQR
-840 YPGVLE
+840 YPGIYE
-846 YMERTRQVA
+846 YMQRTRQVA
-855 REQGFVET
+855 LEQGFVET
-863 ILGRRLYTPDIMA
+863 ILGRRLYTPDIAARNM
-876 SNKMIKQGA
+876 MIRKAA

-906 IEVEKMLPKGQAKM
+906 IEVDKMLPQAQAKM

-931 ADEDIADDLAMK
+931 VDADAADELAPK
-943 LADVMQ
+943 LAEVMQ
-949 SVLKISVPLVVE
+949 SVVEISVPLVVE
-961 VGKGSNW
+961 VGQGNNW

>member
-1 MIPQRPA
+1 
-8 EVPLLYQIFGNCRQT
+8 
-23 ITAPRHHASAQS
+23 
-35 GKITYNKTVIWIRN
+35 
-49 FSMPP
+49 MPP
-54 FVLVDGSYFLF
+54 FVLVDGSYFLY

-80 HTNAI
+80 HTNAV

-120 PIYKGDRPSMPEELA
+120 PIYKGDRPAMPEELSQ
-135 EQIPYLH
+135 QIPYLH

-163 IGTLAKRAEAQG
+163 IGTLAKRAEAKG
-175 HQVLISTG
+175 YQVLISTG
-183 DKDMAQLVTDKVTLE
+183 DKDMAQLVTEKVTLE
-198 DSFKDKPMDVNGVFE
+198 DSFKDKPMDVQGVFD

-236 MGVPGVGAKT
+236 RGVPGVGAKT

-275 KDNVEGIT
+275 KDNVEGIA

-290 IVCDLDMNLTYD
+290 IVCDLDMGLKYE

-307 DPNIEQLRSL
+307 DPNIAALRDL

-339 AYKQNSKA
+339 TYKQSAKA
-347 ILKDAHAE
+347 ISSTA
-355 EKTVTEDQASITS
+355 TVANAPEVEDQADKTS
-368 TDDVLGQANYHTVL
+368 VDDQLGEARYHTVL
-382 AQTDWDNLFKRL
+382 SQEDWDILFKRL

-407 SLDYRIAQIVGFSVA
+407 SLDYRVAKIVGFSVA
-422 FDAHNAYYVPLA
+422 LDAHDAYYVPLA
-434 HDYEGAPEQLNR
+434 HDYEGAPAQLDR
-446 DLILAQIKPILEDK
+446 DTILNQIKPLLEDD
-460 SVEKIGHHLKYDAHV
+460 SVKKIGHHLKYDAHV
-475 LKNHGIELQGWYFD
+475 LENHGIHLAGWYFD

-497 NSVAT
+497 NAVAT

-523 VAGKGAKQKSFN
+523 VAGKGAKQKTFN
-535 QIELETASHYAAE
+535 QIELETAAHYAAE

-561 AKLHKHPELVNI
+561 KKLRVHPELINI
-573 LHNVEMPVARVLT
+573 LHNIEMPVARVLT
-586 MMEENGI
+586 SMEENGI
-593 ELNLDFLDQLGSEF
+593 ELDMAFLDQLGVEF
-607 AKTMQDLENQ
+607 ANTIQNLESE
-617 ITELAGQ
+617 IVDIAGQ
-624 PFNVSSPKQ
+624 SFNVSSPKQ

-655 STSESVLEKIEHPI
+655 STSESVLEKIDHPI

-682 KSTYTDGLLKQA
+682 KSTYTDGLLKQV
-694 NNETHRVHTS
+694 NDETHRVHTS

-737 AFIAPKGRVLLAA
+737 AFIAPEGRILLAA

-764 QDEAL
+764 QDHAL
-769 VDAFNHGQDVHRR
+769 VDAFNHGQDVHKR
-782 TAAEVLGIA
+782 TAAEVLGIP
-791 LEDVTGNQRRQA
+791 LDEVTSNQRRQA

-818 LTRQLGFSREESR
+818 LTRQLGFTREESR
-831 SYIGKYFQR
+831 NYIGKYFQR

-863 ILGRRLYTPDIMA
+863 ILGRRLYTPDINA
-876 SNKMIKQGA
+876 SNKMVKQGA

-898 ADIIKMAM
+898 ADIIKLAM
-906 IEVEKMLPKGQAKM
+906 IAVDKVLPKDQAKM

-931 ADEDIADDLAMK
+931 VDEAIADELSATLAE
-943 LADVMQ
+943 VMQ
-949 SVLKISVPLVVE
+949 SVLKISVPLIVE
-961 VGKGSNW
+961 VGKGNNW

>member
-1 MIPQRPA
+1 
-8 EVPLLYQIFGNCRQT
+8 
-23 ITAPRHHASAQS
+23 
-35 GKITYNKTVIWIRN
+35 
-49 FSMPP
+49 MPP

-65 RAFHALPPLTTSTGL
+65 RAYHALPPLTTSTGL
-80 HTNAI
+80 QTNAI

-92 QKLMRRTQPTHMA
+92 QKLMRRIQPTHMA
-105 VIFDTPEPTFRHELS
+105 VIFDTPEPTFRHLLS
-120 PIYKGDRPSMPEELA
+120 PIYKGDRPSMPDELSQ
-135 EQIPYLH
+135 QIPYLH
-142 ALIRALGIPLHMLPG
+142 NLIRALGIPLYTLPG
-157 AEADDI
+157 AEADDV
-163 IGTLAKRAEAQG
+163 IGTLAKRAEKAG

-226 TLMGDASDGI
+226 TLMGDTSDGI
-236 MGVPGVGAKT
+236 RGVPGVGAKT

-256 IGGILENVDNI
+256 IGGILENVDQI

-275 KDNVEGIT
+275 KDNVEGIA

-290 IVCDLDMNLTYD
+290 IVIDLDLNLTYD

-307 DPNIEQLRSL
+307 DPNVEALRQL

-326 LQSLDHPNNPNGA
+326 LQSLDHPNNPNSSV
-339 AYKQNSKA
+339 YKQTSKV
-347 ILKDAHAE
+347 IEKSAHTE
-355 EKTVTEDQASITS
+355 EVIQTEDQADMSS
-368 TDDVLGQANYHTVL
+368 VDDQLGQATYHTIL
-382 AQTDWDNLFKRL
+382 SQADWDKFFQRF
-394 STEKRFAFDTETT
+394 SIEKRFAFDTETT
-407 SLDYRIAQIVGFSVA
+407 SLDYRIAEMVGFSVA
-422 FDAHNAYYVPLA
+422 FDAHDAYYIPLA

-446 DLILAQIKPILEDK
+446 ETVLAQIKPILEDA
-460 SVEKIGHHLKYDAHV
+460 SVKKIGHHLKYDAHI
-475 LKNHGIELQGWYFD
+475 LQNHGIELQGWYFD

-515 HLTTTFEQ
+515 HLSTTFEQ
-523 VAGKGAKQKSFN
+523 VAGKGVKQKTFN
-535 QIELETASHYAAE
+535 QIEIEIAAHYAAE
-548 DAHVTYRLYEVLD
+548 DAHVTYRLYEVLSK
-561 AKLHKHPELVNI
+561 KLKAVPELDNI
-573 LHNVEMPVARVLT
+573 LHNIEMPVARVLT

-593 ELNLDFLDQLGSEF
+593 ELDLKFLDQLGVDFSN
-607 AKTMQDLENQ
+607 AIQNLENQ
-617 ITELAGQ
+617 IIELAGQ
-624 PFNVSSPKQ
+624 SFNVSSPKQ

-648 KTSTGQY
+648 KTATGQY
-655 STSESVLEKIEHPI
+655 STSESILEKIDHPI
-669 TDLILEYRGLSKL
+669 TALILEYRGLSKL
-682 KSTYTDGLLKQA
+682 KSTYTDGLQKQA
-694 NNETHRVHTS
+694 NNDSGRVHTS

-718 DPNLQNIPVREDIG
+718 DPNLQNIPVREEIG

-737 AFIAPKGRVLLAA
+737 AFVAPEGRVLLAA

-764 QDEAL
+764 QDDAL
-769 VDAFNHGQDVHRR
+769 VHAFNHGQDVHRR

-791 LEDVTGNQRRQA
+791 LEDVTHDQRRQA

-818 LTRQLGFSREESR
+818 LIRQLGFTRQESQD
-831 SYIGKYFQR
+831 YIKQYFHR
-840 YPGVLE
+840 YPGIYE
-846 YMERTRQVA
+846 YMQRTRQVA
-855 REQGFVET
+855 LEQGFVET
-863 ILGRRLYTPDIMA
+863 ILGRRLYTPDIDARNMMVR
-876 SNKMIKQGA
+876 KGA

-906 IEVEKMLPKGQAKM
+906 IEVDKILPKDQAKM

-931 ADEDIADDLAMK
+931 VDADIADELAPK
-943 LADVMQ
+943 LAEVMQ
-949 SVLKISVPLVVE
+949 SVVKLSVPLIVE
-961 VGKGSNW
+961 VGKGMNW

>member
-1 MIPQRPA
+1 
-8 EVPLLYQIFGNCRQT
+8 
-23 ITAPRHHASAQS
+23 
-35 GKITYNKTVIWIRN
+35 
-49 FSMPP
+49 MPP

-65 RAFHALPPLTTSTGL
+65 RAFHALPPLTTSTGI

-120 PIYKGDRPSMPEELA
+120 PIYKGDRPSMPDELSQ
-135 EQIPYLH
+135 QIPYLH
-142 ALIRALGIPLHMLPG
+142 ALIRALGIPLYMLPG

-163 IGTLAKRAEAQG
+163 IGTLAKRAEAEG

-198 DSFKDKPMDVNGVFE
+198 DSFKEKPMDVQGVFE

-220 QIIDYL
+220 QIVDYL

-256 IGGILENVDNI
+256 LGGILENVDKI
-267 KGKVGQNI
+267 KGRVGQNI
-275 KDNVEGIT
+275 KDNVDGIAI
-283 LDHQLAS
+283 DHQLAS
-290 IVCDLDMNLTYD
+290 IVCDLDMGLTFA
-302 DLKLA
+302 DLKLC
-307 DPNIEQLRSL
+307 DPNTEELRRL

-326 LQSLDHPNNPNGA
+326 LQSLDHPNNPNNNS
-339 AYKQNSKA
+339 YKQVSQA
-347 ILKDAHAE
+347 ITQPPAAAE
-355 EKTVTEDQASITS
+355 VATEDQAQLSS
-368 TDDVLGQANYHTVL
+368 SEDQLGEATYHTVL
-382 AQTDWDNLFKRL
+382 NPEDWDVLFQRL
-394 STEKRFAFDTETT
+394 STATRFAFDTETT

-422 FDAHNAYYVPLA
+422 FDATEAFYVPLA
-434 HDYEGAPEQLNR
+434 HDYAGAPEQLNR
-446 DLILAQIKPILEDK
+446 EAVLAQIKPILENPA
-460 SVEKIGHHLKYDAHV
+460 VEKIGHHLKYDAHV
-475 LKNHGIELQGWYFD
+475 LENHGIHLQGWYFD

-515 HLTTTFEQ
+515 HLTTTYEQ
-523 VAGKGAKQKSFN
+523 IAGKGAKQKTFN
-535 QIELETASHYAAE
+535 QIEIETAAHYAAE
-548 DAHVTYRLYEVLD
+548 DAHVTYRLYEVLNE
-561 AKLHKHPELVNI
+561 KLQRHPELSNL
-573 LHNVEMPVARVLT
+573 LHHIEMPVARVLT
-586 MMEENGI
+586 QMEENGI
-593 ELNLDFLDQLGSEF
+593 KLDLNFLDQLGVEF
-607 AKTMQDLENQ
+607 SNTMLQLEQQ
-617 ITELAGQ
+617 IIELAGQ

-633 VGEILFDKLG
+633 VGEILFEKLG
-643 LKGGK
+643 IKGGK
-648 KTSTGQY
+648 KTATGQY
-655 STSESVLEKIEHPI
+655 STSESILEKIEHPI
-669 TDLILEYRGLSKL
+669 ASLIVEYRGLSKL
-682 KSTYTDGLLKQA
+682 KSTYTDGLQKQA
-694 NNETHRVHTS
+694 NSSSHRVHTS

-718 DPNLQNIPVREDIG
+718 DPNLQNIPVRMDIG

-737 AFIAPKGRVLLAA
+737 AFIAPEGRVLLAA

-764 QDEAL
+764 QDDAL

-782 TAAEVLGIA
+782 TAAEVLNIA
-791 LEDVTGNQRRQA
+791 LEDVTPDQRRQA

-818 LTRQLGFSREESR
+818 LIRQLGFTREESQN
-831 SYIGKYFQR
+831 YIKQYFQR
-840 YPGVLE
+840 YPGIYE
-846 YMERTRQVA
+846 YMQRTRQVA
-855 REQGFVET
+855 LEQGFVET
-863 ILGRRLYTPDIMA
+863 LTGRRLYTPDIDARNMMVRKA
-876 SNKMIKQGA
+876 A

-906 IEVEKMLPKGQAKM
+906 VEVDKMLPRHQAKM

-931 ADEDIADDLAMK
+931 VDANVADELAPK
-943 LADVMQ
+943 LAEVMQ
-949 SVLKISVPLVVE
+949 SVIELSVPLVVE
-961 VGKGSNW
+961 VGKGQNW

>member
-1 MIPQRPA
+1 
-8 EVPLLYQIFGNCRQT
+8 
-23 ITAPRHHASAQS
+23 
-35 GKITYNKTVIWIRN
+35 
-49 FSMPP
+49 MPP

-80 HTNAI
+80 HTNAV

-92 QKLMRRTQPTHMA
+92 QKLMRRIGPTHMA
-105 VIFDTPEPTFRHELS
+105 VIFDTSEPTFRHHLS
-120 PIYKGDRPSMPEELA
+120 PIYKGDRPSMPTELS

-142 ALIRALGIPLHMLPG
+142 DLIRALGIPLHYLAG

-163 IGTLAKRAEAQG
+163 IGTLAKRAEALG

-183 DKDMAQLVTDKVTLE
+183 DKDMAQLVTEKVTLE
-198 DSFKDKPMDVNGVFE
+198 DSFKERPMDVQAVFE
-213 KFGVWPN
+213 KFGVWPH

-256 IGGILENVDNI
+256 IGGILENVDKI
-267 KGKVGQNI
+267 KGKVGQNL
-275 KDNVEGIT
+275 KDSVEGIA

-290 IVCDLDMNLTYD
+290 IVCDLDLSFGYD
-302 DLKLA
+302 DLQLQE
-307 DPNIEQLRSL
+307 PNVDELRRL

-326 LQSLDHPNNPNGA
+326 LQSLDHPNNPNSPQYKKINQALETQPQTVKVVQEA
-339 AYKQNSKA
+339 AQTSH
-347 ILKDAHAE
+347 D
-355 EKTVTEDQASITS
+355 DQ
-368 TDDVLGQANYHTVL
+368 LGQAKYHTVL
-382 AQTDWDNLFKRL
+382 SQANWENLWARL
-394 STEKRFAFDTETT
+394 NTATRFAFDTETT
-407 SLDYRIAQIVGFSVA
+407 SLDYRVAEIVGFSVA
-422 FDAHNAYYVPLA
+422 FDAIDAYYVPLA

-446 DLILAQIKPILEDK
+446 DVILEQIKPILENPQI
-460 SVEKIGHHLKYDAHV
+460 EKIGHHLKYDAHV
-475 LKNHGIELQGWYFD
+475 LENHGIHLQGWYFD

-497 NSVAT
+497 NAVAT
-502 RHGMDDVARLYLS
+502 RHGMDDVARVYLS
-515 HLTTTFEQ
+515 HFTTTFEQ
-523 VAGKGAKQKSFN
+523 IAGKGAKQKTFN
-535 QIELETASHYAAE
+535 QIEIETAAHYAAE

-561 AKLHKHPELVNI
+561 EKLKAIPELSNI
-573 LHNVEMPVARVLT
+573 LHHIEMPTARVLT
-586 MMEENGI
+586 LMEENGI
-593 ELNLDFLDQLGSEF
+593 QLDLAFLEQLGNDF
-607 AKTMQDLENQ
+607 ASAITKLEQ
-617 ITELAGQ
+617 KITEIAGEA
-624 PFNVSSPKQ
+624 FNVSSPKQ
-633 VGEILFDKLG
+633 VGEVLFDKLG

-669 TDLILEYRGLSKL
+669 AELILEYRGLTKL
-682 KSTYTDGLLKQA
+682 KSTYTDGLIKQA
-694 NNETHRVHTS
+694 NDESARVHTS

-718 DPNLQNIPVREDIG
+718 DPNLQNIPVREQIG

-737 AFIAPKGRVLLAA
+737 AFVAPEGRVLLAA

-769 VDAFNHGQDVHRR
+769 VDAFKHNQDVHRR

-791 LEDVTGNQRRQA
+791 LEDVSNDQRRQA

-818 LTRQLGFSREESR
+818 LTRQLGFSRQESQD
-831 SYIGKYFQR
+831 YIKKYFNR
-840 YPGVLE
+840 YPGIYE
-846 YMERTRQVA
+846 YMQRTRQVA
-855 REQGFVET
+855 LEQGFIET
-863 ILGRRLYTPDIMA
+863 ISGRRLYTPDIDARNMMVRKA
-876 SNKMIKQGA
+876 A

-906 IEVEKMLPKGQAKM
+906 IEVDKILPKDQAKL

-931 ADEDIADDLAMK
+931 VDAEIADQLAEQ
-943 LADVMQ
+943 LREVMQ
-949 SVLKISVPLVVE
+949 SVVQLSVPLIVE
-961 VGKGSNW
+961 VGKGQNW